1 METLSKEH
9 TKELAKLKQKK
20 YRENTKAVIVEG
32 VRLIDQLQKN
42 GILLQELYISDPDK
56 YTLKDFNTNRI
67 FHAEPWQIE
76 KIADT
81 KHPQDI
87 AALVHTKTVPIAERS
102 FLLYLDDIKEPG
114 NLGAI
119 FRTAT
124 SAGISGVILSP
135 DCCEVFNPKV
145 IRASLGTVFSL
156 PIEIHDID
164 WLKQNDAAIIATTLH
179 DSIDLF
185 KAVKP
190 DGNIVLVIGSEAFGI
205 RWEIIDL
212 TNLKVKIPISNSVES
227 LNAAVAAGIA
237 IFHFTN
243 R

>member
-20 YRENTKAVIVEG
+20 YRENTKTVIVEG
-32 VRLIDQLQKN
+32 ARLIDQLQKN

-56 YTLKDFNTNRI
+56 YSLKNFNTNRI
-67 FHAEPWQIE
+67 FNAEPWQIE

-87 AALVHTKTVPIAERS
+87 AALVHTKAVPIVERS

-119 FRTAT
+119 FRTAS
-124 SAGISGVILSP
+124 SAGISGVVLSP

-156 PIEIHDID
+156 PIEIHDIN
-164 WLKQNDAAIIATTLH
+164 WLKNNDGVIIATTLH

-185 KAVKP
+185 NAVKP

-205 RWEIIDL
+205 RQEIIDL
-212 TNLKVKIPISNSVES
+212 ANLKVKIPISNSVES

>member
-20 YRENTKAVIVEG
+20 YREKTKAVIVEG
-32 VRLIDQLQKN
+32 ARLIDQLQKN

-56 YTLKDFNTNRI
+56 YTLKDFNITRI
-67 FHAEPWQIE
+67 FQVEPWQIE

-87 AALVHTKTVPIAERS
+87 AALVYTKTVPIAERS

-124 SAGISGVILSP
+124 SAGISGIVLSP

-156 PIEIHDID
+156 PGEIHDID

-185 KAVKP
+185 DAVKP

-205 RWEIIDL
+205 RQEIIGL
-212 TNLKVKIPISNSVES
+212 ANLKVKIPISNSVES

>member
-1 METLSKEH
+1 MDTLTKEH
-9 TKELAKLKQKK
+9 TKELVKLKQKK
-20 YRENTKAVIVEG
+20 YRENAKAVIVEG
-32 VRLIDQLQKN
+32 IRLIDQLQTN
-42 GILLQELYISDPDK
+42 GILLQELYVSDPDK
-56 YTLKDFNTNRI
+56 YNLKDFNTNRI
-67 FHAEPWQIE
+67 FHTELWQIE

-87 AALVHTKTVPIAERS
+87 AALVQTKTVPIAERS

-124 SAGISGVILSP
+124 SAGISGVVLSP

-156 PIEIHDID
+156 PIEIHDIN

-179 DSIDLF
+179 DSVDLF

-205 RWEIIDL
+205 HREIIDL
-212 TNLKVKIPISNSVES
+212 ANMKVKIPISNSVES

>member
-20 YRENTKAVIVEG
+20 YRENIGSVIVEG
-32 VRLIDQLQKN
+32 ARLIDQLQKN

-56 YTLKDFNTNRI
+56 YTLKNFHTTRI

-76 KIADT
+76 KIANT

-87 AALVHTKTVPIAERS
+87 AALVRTKTVPIVERS

-124 SAGISGVILSP
+124 SAGISGVVLSP
-135 DCCEVFNPKV
+135 DCCEVSNPKV

-164 WLKQNDAAIIATTLH
+164 WLKHNDSAIIATNLH
-179 DSIDLF
+179 DSVDLF
-185 KAVKP
+185 DAVKP

-205 RWEIIDL
+205 RREITDL
-212 TNLKVKIPISNSVES
+212 ANLKVKIPISNSVES

-237 IFHFTN
+237 IFHFTS